1 MLCFIALKKAAIG
14 PRSSVWT
21 EKELLDACVHEYSEV
36 TEKFLQAAEKNFGV
50 PYQWGKYDI
59 LVLPSAFPYAGMENP
74 NVSVVAF
81 FFHSSRTGSALKF
94 NFS

>member
-1 MLCFIALKKAAIG
+1 MSLLPALKKAPIG

-21 EKELLDACVHEYSEV
+21 EKELLEACVHEYSEV

-74 NVSVVAF
+74 NVSGLLLYF
-81 FFHSSRTGSALKF
+81 NPSRTGSDPLIF
-94 NFS
+94 HS